1 MVIPCYLIS
10 IRKLVRGLIMEEI
23 IFENEIAYKTKYDG
37 YYVTKSGK
45 VITTKVKGGQGRINI
60 FQPREHCYKVDKD
73 GYLEVCLSF
82 IENNRHIRKYYR
94 VHRLVYETLM
104 GDIPQ
109 ELTIDHIDANPQNNS
124 IENLQILTRENNTR
138 KALKNKKSPKRFMYQ
153 LYKNNIYVGTF
164 DRKELGKNIGLKG
177 KDFYQ
182 DTNNKKQLLLQGY
195 QWNLE
200 SVEDIERIS

>member
-124 IENLQILTRENNTR
+124 IENLQILTRENNTK

-195 QWNLE
+195 QWNL
-200 SVEDIERIS
+200 I

>member
-182 DTNNKKQLLLQGY
+182 DTNNKSNYYFKVING
-195 QWNLE
+195 
-200 SVEDIERIS
+200 I

>member
-1 MVIPCYLIS
+1 M
-10 IRKLVRGLIMEEI
+10 
-23 IFENEIAYKTKYDG
+23 
-37 YYVTKSGK
+37 
-45 VITTKVKGGQGRINI
+45 
-60 FQPREHCYKVDKD
+60 DKD

-153 LYKNNIYVGTF
+153 LYKNNIYYTKTIF
-164 DRKELGKNIGLKG
+164 MLEHLIEKNWEKIL
-177 KDFYQ
+177 
-182 DTNNKKQLLLQGY
+182 
-195 QWNLE
+195 
-200 SVEDIERIS
+200 V

>member
-23 IFENEIAYKTKYDG
+23 IFENEIAYTTKYDG

-82 IENNRHIRKYYR
+82 IEKNRHIRKYYR
-94 VHRLVYETLM
+94 VHRLVYETLI

-182 DTNNKKQLLLQGY
+182 DTNNKKQLLHQGY
-195 QWNLE
+195 QWNL
-200 SVEDIERIS
+200 I

>member
-153 LYKNNIYVGTF
+153 LYKNIIYVGTF

-195 QWNLE
+195 QWNL
-200 SVEDIERIS
+200 I

>member
-10 IRKLVRGLIMEEI
+10 IIKLVRGLIMEEI

-82 IENNRHIRKYYR
+82 IKNNRHIRKYYR

-164 DRKELGKNIGLKG
+164 GRKEFGKNIGLKG

-182 DTNNKKQLLLQGY
+182 DANNKKQLLLQGY
-195 QWNLE
+195 QWNL
-200 SVEDIERIS
+200 I

>member
-10 IRKLVRGLIMEEI
+10 IIKLVRGLIMEEI

-82 IENNRHIRKYYR
+82 IEKNRHIRKYYR

-195 QWNLE
+195 QWNL
-200 SVEDIERIS
+200 I

>member
-60 FQPREHCYKVDKD
+60 FQPREHYYKVDKD

-195 QWNLE
+195 QWNL
-200 SVEDIERIS
+200 I

>member
-10 IRKLVRGLIMEEI
+10 IRKLVRGLIMEKI

-182 DTNNKKQLLLQGY
+182 DTNNKEQLLLQGY
-195 QWNLE
+195 QWNL
-200 SVEDIERIS
+200 I

>member
-1 MVIPCYLIS
+1 MVISCYLIS
-10 IRKLVRGLIMEEI
+10 IRKLVRGLIMKEI

-82 IENNRHIRKYYR
+82 IKNNRHIRKYYR

-195 QWNLE
+195 QWNL
-200 SVEDIERIS
+200 I

>member
-124 IENLQILTRENNTR
+124 IENLRILTRENNTR

-195 QWNLE
+195 QWNL
-200 SVEDIERIS
+200 I

>member
-195 QWNLE
+195 KWNL
-200 SVEDIERIS
+200 I

>member
-23 IFENEIAYKTKYDG
+23 IFENEIAYTTKYDG

-195 QWNLE
+195 QWNL
-200 SVEDIERIS
+200 I

>member
-45 VITTKVKGGQGRINI
+45 AITTKVKGGQGRINI

-73 GYLEVCLSF
+73 GCLEVCLSF

-195 QWNLE
+195 QWNL
-200 SVEDIERIS
+200 I

>member
-10 IRKLVRGLIMEEI
+10 IRKLVRGLIMKEI

-195 QWNLE
+195 QWNL
-200 SVEDIERIS
+200 I

>member
-94 VHRLVYETLM
+94 VHRSVYETLM

-195 QWNLE
+195 QWNL
-200 SVEDIERIS
+200 I

>member
-164 DRKELGKNIGLKG
+164 DRKEFGKNIGLKG

-195 QWNLE
+195 QWNL
-200 SVEDIERIS
+200 I

>member
-109 ELTIDHIDANPQNNS
+109 ELTIDHIDVNPQNNS

-195 QWNLE
+195 QWNL
-200 SVEDIERIS
+200 I

>member
-60 FQPREHCYKVDKD
+60 FQPREHCYKMDKD

-153 LYKNNIYVGTF
+153 LYKNNIFVGTF

-195 QWNLE
+195 QWNL
-200 SVEDIERIS
+200 I

>member
-10 IRKLVRGLIMEEI
+10 IRKLARGLIMEEI

-82 IENNRHIRKYYR
+82 IKNNRHIRKYYR

-195 QWNLE
+195 QWNL
-200 SVEDIERIS
+200 I

>member
-94 VHRLVYETLM
+94 VQRLVYETLM

-195 QWNLE
+195 QWNL
-200 SVEDIERIS
+200 I

>member
-1 MVIPCYLIS
+1 MVIPCYLIA

-195 QWNLE
+195 QWNL
-200 SVEDIERIS
+200 I

>member
-1 MVIPCYLIS
+1 
-10 IRKLVRGLIMEEI
+10 MEEI

-82 IENNRHIRKYYR
+82 IEKNRHIRKYYR
-94 VHRLVYETLM
+94 VHRLAYETLM

-195 QWNLE
+195 QWNL
-200 SVEDIERIS
+200 I

>member
-1 MVIPCYLIS
+1 
-10 IRKLVRGLIMEEI
+10 MEEI

-60 FQPREHCYKVDKD
+60 FQPREYCYKVDKD

-195 QWNLE
+195 QWNL
-200 SVEDIERIS
+200 I

>member
-1 MVIPCYLIS
+1 
-10 IRKLVRGLIMEEI
+10 MEEI

-82 IENNRHIRKYYR
+82 IKNNRHIRKYYR

-195 QWNLE
+195 QWNL
-200 SVEDIERIS
+200 ISMEFRECRGHRKNIIIL

>member
-73 GYLEVCLSF
+73 GYLEVCISF

-195 QWNLE
+195 QWNL
-200 SVEDIERIS
+200 I

>member
-94 VHRLVYETLM
+94 VHRSVYETLM

-177 KDFYQ
+177 KDFYR

-195 QWNLE
+195 QWNL
-200 SVEDIERIS
+200 I